1 MLEIILISFL
11 GISIGVI
18 IGLLP
23 GMNINNILP
32 LILSAITIFHS
43 PYHIAA
49 LIVSIAITQIF
60 ISYIPSIF
68 LGAPSEDTS
77 LSVLPGHKMLL
88 EGRGYEAIKLTIIGG
103 LCSLFLT
110 TILIFSFSNYFI
122 QLYYISRPYIA
133 YVIILVIAIMV
144 LTERKVIS
152 MLFSL
157 FIIFLSGIFGLIV
170 LNSPIFSQ
178 QNILFPILSGMFGM
192 STLILSISEKSKIP
206 KQQNDEKININKLNL
221 IKCMILGSLAG
232 IAVGFL
238 PAIGVSQ
245 AATMA
250 QYLIGMNDARNFL
263 VTLSGINVANELF
276 SLNSLYLVSNPRSGS
291 SVAIERILNKLSFN
305 DMLLLTGVICFASG
319 IAALIT
325 LYLGNKIPNILVKID
340 YKKLSL
346 VIILFLSAMVIFS
359 TGLEG
364 LVVFIVSTSIG
375 ILCAKLNVRRSN
387 CMGVLLLP
395 SLTFFLGINP
405 MILSL
410 LGI

>member
-11 GISIGVI
+11 GISIGVL

-133 YVIILVIAIMV
+133 YVIILVIALMV

-170 LNSPIFSQ
+170 LNSSIFSQ

-221 IKCMILGSLAG
+221 IKCVILGSLAG

-319 IAALIT
+319 VAAFIT
-325 LYLGNKIPNILVKID
+325 LYIGNKIPNILVKID

>member
-1 MLEIILISFL
+1 
-11 GISIGVI
+11 
-18 IGLLP
+18 
-23 GMNINNILP
+23 
-32 LILSAITIFHS
+32 
-43 PYHIAA
+43 
-49 LIVSIAITQIF
+49 
-60 ISYIPSIF
+60 
-68 LGAPSEDTS
+68 
-77 LSVLPGHKMLL
+77 
-88 EGRGYEAIKLTIIGG
+88 
-103 LCSLFLT
+103 
-110 TILIFSFSNYFI
+110 
-122 QLYYISRPYIA
+122 
-133 YVIILVIAIMV
+133 
-144 LTERKVIS
+144 
-152 MLFSL
+152 
-157 FIIFLSGIFGLIV
+157 
-170 LNSPIFSQ
+170 
-178 QNILFPILSGMFGM
+178 
-192 STLILSISEKSKIP
+192 
-206 KQQNDEKININKLNL
+206 
-221 IKCMILGSLAG
+221 MILGSLAG

-405 MILSL
+405 MVLRL
-410 LGI
+410 LGL

>member
-32 LILSAITIFHS
+32 LILSATTIFHS
-43 PYHIAA
+43 PHYIAA

-133 YVIILVIAIMV
+133 YVIILVIALMV

-170 LNSPIFSQ
+170 LNSSIFSQ

-206 KQQNDEKININKLNL
+206 KQQSDEKININKLNL
-221 IKCMILGSLAG
+221 IKCVILGSLAG

-319 IAALIT
+319 IAAFIT
-325 LYLGNKIPNILVKID
+325 LYIGNKIPNILVKID

-405 MILSL
+405 MVLRL
-410 LGI
+410 LDL

>member
-11 GISIGVI
+11 GISIGVL

-32 LILSAITIFHS
+32 LILSATTIFHS

-133 YVIILVIAIMV
+133 YVIILVIALMV

-170 LNSPIFSQ
+170 LNSSIFSQ

-221 IKCMILGSLAG
+221 IKCVILGSLAG

-319 IAALIT
+319 VAAFIT
-325 LYLGNKIPNILVKID
+325 LYIGNKIPNILVKID

>member
-11 GISIGVI
+11 GISIGVL

-133 YVIILVIAIMV
+133 YVIILVIALMV

-170 LNSPIFSQ
+170 LNSSIFSQ

-221 IKCMILGSLAG
+221 IKCVILGSLAG

-319 IAALIT
+319 IAAFIT
-325 LYLGNKIPNILVKID
+325 LYIGNKIPKILVKID

>member
-144 LTERKVIS
+144 LAERKVIS

>member
-32 LILSAITIFHS
+32 LILSATTIFHS
-43 PYHIAA
+43 PHYIAA

-133 YVIILVIAIMV
+133 YVIILVIALMV

-170 LNSPIFSQ
+170 LNSSIFSQ

-221 IKCMILGSLAG
+221 IKCVILGSLAG

-319 IAALIT
+319 IAAFIT
-325 LYLGNKIPNILVKID
+325 LYIGNKIPKILVKID

>member
-11 GISIGVI
+11 GISIGVL

-103 LCSLFLT
+103 LFSLFLT

-122 QLYYISRPYIA
+122 KLYYISRPYIA
-133 YVIILVIAIMV
+133 YVIILVIALMV

-170 LNSPIFSQ
+170 LNSSIFSQ

-221 IKCMILGSLAG
+221 IKCVILGSLAG

-319 IAALIT
+319 VAAFIT
-325 LYLGNKIPNILVKID
+325 LYIGNKIPNILVKID

>member
-32 LILSAITIFHS
+32 LILSATTIFHS
-43 PYHIAA
+43 PHYIAA

-133 YVIILVIAIMV
+133 YVIILVIALMV

-170 LNSPIFSQ
+170 LNSSIFSQ

-206 KQQNDEKININKLNL
+206 KQQSDEKININKLNL
-221 IKCMILGSLAG
+221 IKCVILGSLAG

-319 IAALIT
+319 IAAFIT
-325 LYLGNKIPNILVKID
+325 LYIGNKIPNILVKID

-405 MILSL
+405 MVLRL
-410 LGI
+410 LGL

>member
-32 LILSAITIFHS
+32 LILSATTIFHS
-43 PYHIAA
+43 PHYIAA

-133 YVIILVIAIMV
+133 YVIILVIALMV

-170 LNSPIFSQ
+170 LNSSIFSQ

-221 IKCMILGSLAG
+221 IKCVILGSLAG

-276 SLNSLYLVSNPRSGS
+276 SINSLYLVSNPRSGS

-319 IAALIT
+319 IAAFIT
-325 LYLGNKIPNILVKID
+325 LYIGNKIPNILVKID

-387 CMGVLLLP
+387 CMGVFLLP

>member
-133 YVIILVIAIMV
+133 YVIILVIALMV

-170 LNSPIFSQ
+170 LNSSIFSQ

-206 KQQNDEKININKLNL
+206 KQQSDEKININKLNL
-221 IKCMILGSLAG
+221 IKCVILGSLAG

-319 IAALIT
+319 IAAFIT
-325 LYLGNKIPNILVKID
+325 LYIGNKIPNILVKID